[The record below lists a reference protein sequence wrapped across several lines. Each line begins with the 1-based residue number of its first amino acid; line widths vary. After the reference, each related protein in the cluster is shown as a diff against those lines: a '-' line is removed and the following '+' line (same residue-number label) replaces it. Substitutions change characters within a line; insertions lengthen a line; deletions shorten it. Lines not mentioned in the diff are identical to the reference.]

1 MDGPFSSAFQWDYS
15 ERTRDVNS
23 EQEEPIFDEEDRLK
37 VIHPIYVI
45 PWGVAEKTRAWYDAK
60 AGF

>member
-1 MDGPFSSAFQWDYS
+1 M
-15 ERTRDVNS
+15 
-23 EQEEPIFDEEDRLK
+23 FDEEDRLK

-45 PWGVAEKTRAWYDAK
+45 PWGAAEKTRAWYDAK